1 MLPFIR
7 RCRVGRNLSTAPY
20 IARLGELLGNKSDNF
35 FKAVTVLQQFSGDAQ
50 VEMLDAM
57 KNVAFEKD
65 KVTLAV
71 VDAMK
76 KVALEKDRVTLEKD
90 KLTLEVVDA
99 MKKVALEKDKV
110 AELKIT
116 VLTTTRDLIDA
127 TTENL
132 CLKGKLDVRGMI
144 EEIERLISPGK
155 SLNPDVSR
163 SRLWKEALQ
172 KPENEAL
179 AASLAAC
186 FSTQGSGASAAA
198 INTIKGVYKKSCGL
212 IHSHIESNNVA
223 ITVRHRDFPGT
234 DELCVIRTLAKEF
247 KFKLVEEGGLAN
259 LEDE

>member
-35 FKAVTVLQQFSGDAQ
+35 FKAVSVLQQCSGDAQ
-50 VEMLDAM
+50 VEML
-57 KNVAFEKD
+57 
-65 KVTLAV
+65 
-71 VDAMK
+71 DAMK
-76 KVALEKDRVTLEKD
+76 KVALEKDRVTFEKD

-99 MKKVALEKDKV
+99 MKKVALEKDRVTLEKDKV

-234 DELCVIRTLAKEF
+234 ELCVIRTLAKQF

-259 LEDE
+259 LEDD

>member
-35 FKAVTVLQQFSGDAQ
+35 FKAVSVLQQCSGDAQ

-57 KNVAFEKD
+57 KKVAFEKD
-65 KVTLAV
+65 
-71 VDAMK
+71 
-76 KVALEKDRVTLEKD
+76 RVTFEKD

-99 MKKVALEKDKV
+99 MKKVALEKDRV

-234 DELCVIRTLAKEF
+234 DELCVIRTLAKQF